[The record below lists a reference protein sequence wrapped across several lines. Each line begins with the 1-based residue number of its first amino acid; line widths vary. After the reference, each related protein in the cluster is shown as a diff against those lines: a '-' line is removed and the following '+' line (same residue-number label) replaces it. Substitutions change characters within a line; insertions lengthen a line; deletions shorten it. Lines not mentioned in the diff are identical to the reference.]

1 MSDLNVKKRDGTME
15 PFSYDKLVTSISKA
29 GVPIKSAE
37 EVASEVTS
45 YIQNQGGEKGEIMS
59 TLIRDKIIEVLSKDF
74 PVEADNY
81 QSFKKS

>member
-1 MSDLNVKKRDGTME
+1 MSDLNVKKRDGTVE
-15 PFSYDKLVTSISKA
+15 PFSYDKIVASISKA

-37 EVASEVTS
+37 DVASEVTGF
-45 YIQNQGGEKGEIMS
+45 IQDQGGEKGEILS
-59 TLIRDKIIEVLSKDF
+59 TLVRDKIIEVLSKDF